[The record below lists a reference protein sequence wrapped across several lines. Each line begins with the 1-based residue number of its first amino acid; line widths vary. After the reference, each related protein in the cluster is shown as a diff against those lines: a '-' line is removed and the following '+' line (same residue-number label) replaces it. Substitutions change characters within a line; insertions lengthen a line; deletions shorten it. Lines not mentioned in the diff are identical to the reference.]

1 MYTYVYKLYN
11 YINIQ
16 CTVVFFASN
25 PLNGSR
31 PIAPHQSRTGT
42 EGRGVLFGR
51 HQSHQGPARAA
62 ALVDVPGFG
71 TTAGRGDLGMLVY
84 NSNNYGL

>member
-1 MYTYVYKLYN
+1 MYSSFLRLKPPY
-11 YINIQ
+11 
-16 CTVVFFASN
+16 
-25 PLNGSR
+25 GSR

-62 ALVDVPGFG
+62 ALVDVPSEG
-71 TTAGRGDLGMLVY
+71 TTAGRGDLGMSENVGY
-84 NSNNYGL
+84 NHY